1 MEFLA
6 WLENSAF
13 STWIRTTPSIFGY
26 VGVLFVHTAGF
37 ALVVGISVLVDLRI
51 LGAAREIPIVAL
63 GRFFPIVWIG
73 VCLNVCSGAILFA
86 QDATTRAGNPMFAI
100 KLLLIALALGNTA
113 LIQRSVRREGTG
125 PPASS
130 EKALAVASV
139 ALWLGVTT
147 AGRMMAY
154 VGIN

>member
-6 WLENSAF
+6 WLENSAL

-37 ALVVGISVLVDLRI
+37 ALVVGISIIVDLRL
-51 LGAAREIPIVAL
+51 LGVAADIPIA
-63 GRFFPIVWIG
+63 GFDRFFPVVWTG
-73 VCLNVCSGAILFA
+73 VGLNICSGIVLFA

-100 KLLLIALALGNTA
+100 KLLLIALALGVTL
-113 LIQRSVRREGTG
+113 LIQRTIRRK
-125 PPASS
+125 SS
-130 EKALAVASV
+130 GDPESSGRALALASLV
-139 ALWLGVTT
+139 LWIGVTT

-154 VGIN
+154 VAN